1 MSNYHTRAK
10 NKSHNY
16 IKSMRLNKE
25 TDKINRLLDDVSRKL
40 DYILKSNNI

>member
-25 TDKINRLLDDVSRKL
+25 TDKNKPFVGQR
-40 DYILKSNNI
+40 